1 MAYYVME
8 EMPDIHKTGERVLYP
23 RFATEQL
30 ARNLSE
36 SSGFNV
42 GDIIGIVKQLAIE
55 MSHQMAEGRSVK
67 LDDIGT
73 FTPALMLRTGKE
85 REEAGEKA
93 KHRNAQSIVVG
104 KVNFRVDMSL
114 VYRINGRCLLERAPW
129 KTRRSSQK
137 YAPEQRLALAVKYLE
152 SHSFLTVSEYQQLTG
167 LLRTTATNEL
177 KEWAAL
183 PDSGIDTAGR
193 GAHRVYVKKG

>member
-1 MAYYVME
+1 
-8 EMPDIHKTGERVLYP
+8 
-23 RFATEQL
+23 
-30 ARNLSE
+30 
-36 SSGFNV
+36 
-42 GDIIGIVKQLAIE
+42 
-55 MSHQMAEGRSVK
+55 
-67 LDDIGT
+67 
-73 FTPALMLRTGKE
+73 
-85 REEAGEKA
+85 
-93 KHRNAQSIVVG
+93 
-104 KVNFRVDMSL
+104 MSL